1 MYIVTLG
8 TLPPLQYPIIEDAW
22 ESYYLDG
29 RRGCTCLCSR
39 GCRCKSYDRFVRQLN
54 TFGIVKLHAAT
65 VTYQSDTQQN
75 SCNP

>member
-8 TLPPLQYPIIEDAW
+8 TLPPLQYDTIELVWD
-22 ESYYLDG
+22 ECRYLDG

-54 TFGIVKLHAAT
+54 TYGIVKLHATT
-65 VTYQSDTQQN
+65 VTYQPDTE
-75 SCNP
+75 